1 MKSRIIH
8 KGKAKLQQLVPA
20 KVVQSRLNKRVFQQF
35 ATKLGLVYFGYV
47 DQRNDEH
54 SLVRGVTVSTKHRDN
69 HYCIG
74 SYDGYDVT
82 VVERVDTLHFPGKES
97 KTHNWTILALDLHN
111 RHDVPHVFMGLTT
124 RHDTFHAHL
133 LTKLSQFAKIHV
145 GVLGQYEPAFIQ
157 RYELYAK
164 PEQALTVERL
174 FTPAVATVI
183 ATNFGHLMLEIDD
196 GTLYIYAEGQRP
208 TTALLEKMLQCSV
221 WMAQVADGFK
231 DNAIDEVA

>member
-1 MKSRIIH
+1 MKARVIH

-20 KVVQSRLNKRVFQQF
+20 KVVQSRLNKRVFRQF

-74 SYDGYDVT
+74 SFDGYDVT
-82 VVERVDTLHFPGKES
+82 VVERTDTLRFPGKES
-97 KTHNWTILALDLHN
+97 KTHNWTILTLDLHHS
-111 RHDVPHVFMGLTT
+111 HDVPHVFMGLTT

-133 LTKLSQFAKIHV
+133 LTKLNHFAKIHV
-145 GVLGQYEPAFIQ
+145 GVLGQYDLAFTQ

-174 FTPAVATVI
+174 FTPAIAKAI
-183 ATNFGHLMLEIDD
+183 ATSFGHLTLEIDD

-208 TTALLEKMLQCSV
+208 TTALLEKMLQCGV
-221 WMAQVADGFK
+221 WMARIADDFK
-231 DNAIDEVA
+231 DASFEQ

>member
-35 ATKLGLVYFGYV
+35 AAKLGLVYFGYV

-74 SYDGYDVT
+74 SFDGYDVT
-82 VVERVDTLHFPGKES
+82 VVERTDTLRFPGKES
-97 KTHNWTILALDLHN
+97 KTHNWTILTLDLHHS
-111 RHDVPHVFMGLTT
+111 RDVPHVFMGLTT

-133 LTKLSQFAKIHV
+133 LTKLSHFAKIHV
-145 GVLGQYEPAFIQ
+145 GVLGQYDAAFTKH
-157 RYELYAK
+157 YELYAK

-174 FTPAVATVI
+174 FTPAIAKAI
-183 ATNFGHLMLEIDD
+183 ATSFGNLTLEIDN
-196 GTLYIYAEGQRP
+196 GTLYMYAEGQRP
-208 TTALLEKMLQCSV
+208 TTALLEKMLQCGV
-221 WMAQVADGFK
+221 WMARIADDFK
-231 DNAIDEVA
+231 DTSFDQ

>member
-8 KGKAKLQQLVPA
+8 KGKAKLQQLVPT

-35 ATKLGLVYFGYV
+35 AVKLGLVYFGYV
-47 DQRNDEH
+47 DQRDDEH

-74 SYDGYDVT
+74 SFDGYDVT
-82 VVERVDTLHFPGKES
+82 VVERIDTLHFPGKES
-97 KTHNWTILALDLHN
+97 KTHNWTILTLDLHHG
-111 RHDVPHVFMGLTT
+111 HDVPHVFMGLTT

-145 GVLGQYEPAFIQ
+145 GVLGQYDPAFTE

-174 FTPAVATVI
+174 FTPAIAKAI
-183 ATNFGHLMLEIDD
+183 ATSFGHLTLEIDD
-196 GTLYIYAEGQRP
+196 GTLYMYAEGQRP
-208 TTALLEKMLQCSV
+208 TTALLEKMLQCGV
-221 WMAQVADGFK
+221 WVARIADDFK
-231 DNAIDEVA
+231 DTTFDQ

>member
-20 KVVQSRLNKRVFQQF
+20 KVVQSRLNRRVFQQF
-35 ATKLGLVYFGYV
+35 SAKLGLVYFGYV
-47 DQRNDEH
+47 DQRDDEH

-74 SYDGYDVT
+74 SFDGYDVT
-82 VVERVDTLHFPGKES
+82 VVERIDTLHFPGKES
-97 KTHNWTILALDLHN
+97 KTHNWTILTLDLH
-111 RHDVPHVFMGLTT
+111 HGQDVPHVFMGLTT

-133 LTKLSQFAKIHV
+133 LTKLSHFAKIHV
-145 GVLGQYEPAFIQ
+145 GVLGQYDGAFTK

-174 FTPAVATVI
+174 FTPAITRAI
-183 ATNFGHLMLEIDD
+183 ATSFGHLTLEIDN
-196 GTLYIYAEGQRP
+196 GTLYMYAEGQRP
-208 TTALLEKMLQCSV
+208 TTALLEKMLQCGV
-221 WMAQVADGFK
+221 WMARIADDFK
-231 DNAIDEVA
+231 DTTFEQ